1 MSALCQKRTS
11 PDGGLGRDSSLGS
24 SLDVACSDPPQ
35 TVHVAFMSL
44 RPLFFSGKGRH
55 GESHGEEKESQEE
68 NQVVLKL
75 HARAFVL
82 AQRRLQISR
91 GH

>member
-1 MSALCQKRTS
+1 
-11 PDGGLGRDSSLGS
+11 
-24 SLDVACSDPPQ
+24 LDVACSDPPQ

-44 RPLFFSGKGRH
+44 RPLFFFGKGRH
-55 GESHGEEKESQEE
+55 GERHAEEKESQEE

>member
-1 MSALCQKRTS
+1 
-11 PDGGLGRDSSLGS
+11 
-24 SLDVACSDPPQ
+24 
-35 TVHVAFMSL
+35 MSL

-75 HARAFVL
+75 HARAFIGAAPASDFAGSL
-82 AQRRLQISR
+82 ISPS
-91 GH
+91 G